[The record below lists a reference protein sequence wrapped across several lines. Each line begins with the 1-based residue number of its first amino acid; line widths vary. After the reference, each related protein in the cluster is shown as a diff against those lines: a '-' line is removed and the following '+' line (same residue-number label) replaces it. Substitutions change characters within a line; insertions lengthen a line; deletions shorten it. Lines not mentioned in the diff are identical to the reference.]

1 MNPELRRLLWLELT
15 PTRVGSVLA
24 MVVAMLA
31 LGWLVDGRDT
41 GATTSTFALAG
52 FVIFTIAWGAM
63 QVSASILDELRLRTW
78 DQQRMSALSPWTM
91 TWGKLAGA
99 GALPWL
105 AGLIALAGYAV
116 AARPPGLAWKLLLL
130 AAGAVLIHG
139 MTLFGALLVLQRG
152 PAGRSSQALRTLGA
166 LVVLWAAF
174 SFTRRTEGMLDW
186 FGAVYPALPF
196 MAIVVSLLAAWA
208 MFGSYRLMCEA
219 LQVRTLP
226 WALPAFILFATALV
240 AGFFIDGRTTGL
252 TRSLLLAGCGLVLS
266 LASAYFC
273 AFALRTDPLL
283 PRRLTV
289 PARHGDWLRVLSM
302 LPLPLVA
309 LAVGGAFAITTR
321 GITTTDVDTGFAL
334 STELLRQVTAGALP
348 VFLYALRDMV
358 VMFSLNIGARPGRF
372 EMSALVYL
380 ALAYWLLP
388 AILAFTGLPALG
400 RLLAPLPWLRPDEA
414 AAILLGHVAL
424 VAGATWLV
432 YRRRSGSP
440 AS

>member
-1 MNPELRRLLWLELT
+1 MNPELRRMLWLELT
-15 PTRVGSVLA
+15 PTRVGPVLA
-24 MVVAMLA
+24 TVAAMLG
-31 LGWLVDGRDT
+31 LGWLIDGRDAGT
-41 GATTSTFALAG
+41 ATSNFALAG

-63 QVSASILDELRLRTW
+63 QVGASIFDELRLRTW

-99 GALPWL
+99 SALPWL
-105 AGLIALAGYAV
+105 AGLIALAVYASAA
-116 AARPPGLAWKLLLL
+116 AARDLPWTLLLL
-130 AAGAVLIHG
+130 AAAAVLIHG
-139 MTLFGALLVLQRG
+139 LTLFGALLVLQRG

-166 LVVLWAAF
+166 LVVLWAVV

-196 MAIVVSLLAAWA
+196 MATAVSLLAAWA
-208 MFGSYRLMCEA
+208 VFGAYRLMCEA

-226 WALPAFILFATALV
+226 WALPAFLLFATALL
-240 AGFFIDGRTTGL
+240 AGFFIDGRTAGL
-252 TRSLLLAGCGLVLS
+252 TRSLLLTGCGLILS

-289 PARHGDWLRVLSM
+289 PLRQGDWLRVLSM

-309 LAVGGAFAITTR
+309 LAVGGAFALATRNITAANLD
-321 GITTTDVDTGFAL
+321 TDFGL
-334 STELLRQVTAGALP
+334 SAELLGQVTAGALP

-358 VMFSLNIGARPGRF
+358 VLFGLNVGARPGRF
-372 EMSALVYL
+372 EMTALIYL

-388 AILAFTGLPALG
+388 AILALTGLSAVG

-414 AAILLGHVAL
+414 AFILLGHIAL
-424 VAGATWLV
+424 AAGGAWLV
-432 YRRRSGSP
+432 YRRRSGPPSR
-440 AS
+440 